1 MVEKELRGPRR
12 RTLALEVPTRWV
24 EGEAPKQVNQL
35 GPRSLWYRFCV
46 LFGEVTT
53 LELVRPMGSHS
64 TVQLLI
70 SYKDWA
76 SEALTDRCLIFM
88 NSSIPDDCHPVICVP
103 GDGYSLR
110 EYFCSGASREKK
122 GEPKSSPAVVAPV
135 AGGASTPKAPTHS
148 SPRLQGGFLL
158 RRCGRGEVS
167 GALRPAPDTFAI
179 TKVQM
184 DFGTLAEAALS
195 CAQLRSTCEKQRMAD
210 EAKALSRSEIVLCCC
225 LPIIVICTST
235 ALIRSNQYLMQKDHF
250 PYPFFLVILHCIFC
264 STFAALL
271 LLMRP
276 SLFPALTDP
285 EKKVQLSMRY
295 YVLSILPI
303 ALFFAFSLV
312 LSNMAYKYCSVAFLQ
327 MIKEGNIICI
337 YVMAVCAGI
346 ESYSHT
352 KVAILVV
359 MVAATWSCVEGE
371 LNFSFLGFM
380 VQATGGLC
388 EAAKTIFQSLA
399 PWHRS

>member
-1 MVEKELRGPRR
+1 
-12 RTLALEVPTRWV
+12 
-24 EGEAPKQVNQL
+24 
-35 GPRSLWYRFCV
+35 
-46 LFGEVTT
+46 
-53 LELVRPMGSHS
+53 
-64 TVQLLI
+64 
-70 SYKDWA
+70 
-76 SEALTDRCLIFM
+76 
-88 NSSIPDDCHPVICVP
+88 
-103 GDGYSLR
+103 
-110 EYFCSGASREKK
+110 
-122 GEPKSSPAVVAPV
+122 
-135 AGGASTPKAPTHS
+135 
-148 SPRLQGGFLL
+148 
-158 RRCGRGEVS
+158 
-167 GALRPAPDTFAI
+167 
-179 TKVQM
+179 
-184 DFGTLAEAALS
+184 
-195 CAQLRSTCEKQRMAD
+195 MAD

-388 EAAKTIFQSLA
+388 EAAKTIFQSLVLSGKGQKLDPMSTVLVVMPMSGLCLTSVLLFNDLVMELGFA
-399 PWHRS
+399 SQPSYAELKAWKGYLALNICNAFVLNVLIAVFLKYLSPVSYILTGNIKDICVVCMSAFLIHEAISATQICGFTVQVLCVFAWTGYKQYASSVEDAQETEADSKRS